1 MSARPTVLVV
11 DGDAEARRAA
21 AEALAADAWRIVYAA
36 NVEAATR
43 WLAEEPV
50 SVILAEIALPGPSGL
65 LLLAE
70 ARRVHPDVARVATA
84 VDADVD
90 VALRAINDA
99 EVLRFLRKPAGAA
112 QVREAAEAGLAWS
125 ESMRAAR
132 GAREAAARRGA
143 FLAALAAEHP
153 DLVPAAAGP
162 DGYGIPPHRV
172 GVLAE
177 RLAGTPLGALL
188 AAARTPGSR

>member
-11 DGDAEARRAA
+11 DADAEARRAA
-21 AEALAADAWRIVYAA
+21 AEALAGDAWRIVYAA

-43 WLAEEPV
+43 RLAEEPV
-50 SVILAEIALPGPSGL
+50 SVIVAEIAGPGPSGL

-90 VALRAINDA
+90 VALRTINDA
-99 EVLRFLRKPAGAA
+99 EVLRFLRKPVGAA
-112 QVREAAEAGLAWS
+112 QLREAAEAGLAWS

-132 GAREAAARRGA
+132 GARESAARRGA

-153 DLVPAAAGP
+153 GLVPAAAGP

-188 AAARTPGSR
+188 AGVRTQGSR